1 MADLPMFMVE
11 YSNFT
16 LVWYSKN
23 LSTYVT
29 RHLYVSISCWLSP
42 GQFVIGK
49 SAFLSSISDKFCS
62 LLLYSLQSQFFFLRL
77 SRKEFFTTSWSG
89 FPWGSTRNFGVVG
102 ERRRFSTHISGT
114 SMHHRGA
121 CRRGFIKI
129 MVTFSSLS
137 LFSALLMKQNR
148 GNVKG
153 YRWDYC
159 CWKASFVLL
168 CGSGFYII
176 YAGTWW
182 RTLEAKKSMSVKPNA
197 EITCLRTFL
206 HNSHSRLSPKWQDFL
221 SCLIFRTCGK
231 SSAVILISFDSRKNY
246 ICLENFA
253 ICWFD
258 EPPIFMR

>member
-1 MADLPMFMVE
+1 MLPIEFNI
-11 YSNFT
+11 YLFIISWNG
-16 LVWYSKN
+16 WP
-23 LSTYVT
+23 TYVYGWVLKFHFSVVFQKLKYICYKAFIRINFLLT
-29 RHLYVSISCWLSP
+29 TPTNRLSP
-42 GQFVIGK
+42 GQFVIRK

-114 SMHHRGA
+114 SMHHRCA

-153 YRWDYC
+153 YR
-159 CWKASFVLL
+159 
-168 CGSGFYII
+168 
-176 YAGTWW
+176 
-182 RTLEAKKSMSVKPNA
+182 
-197 EITCLRTFL
+197 
-206 HNSHSRLSPKWQDFL
+206 
-221 SCLIFRTCGK
+221 
-231 SSAVILISFDSRKNY
+231 
-246 ICLENFA
+246 
-253 ICWFD
+253 
-258 EPPIFMR
+258 